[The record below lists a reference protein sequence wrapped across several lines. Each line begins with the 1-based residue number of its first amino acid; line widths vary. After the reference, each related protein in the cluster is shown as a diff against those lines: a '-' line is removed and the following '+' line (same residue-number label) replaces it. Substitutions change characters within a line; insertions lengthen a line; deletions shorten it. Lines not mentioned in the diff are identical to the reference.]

1 MASYD
6 EMAGIYDQMIRWKS
20 RLERETPFLQR
31 LFAERR
37 IHRVLDLGC
46 GTGKHARLFHKWGCE
61 VVGVDASAKLLE
73 SAREQFKDDAENIT
87 FVHADFAEFVDK
99 VKGPFDAVLSLG
111 NSLPHV
117 RDEVELKQTLSS
129 IYTLLKPEGVFVFQ
143 NRNYDRLLKTGER
156 FLLPLTHRQA
166 DNEQIFFRFNDFKDH
181 KVQFNV
187 VHFTRVGEGWIH
199 EVHSMDLEPIRQ
211 EVMESLLRESG
222 FTALNF
228 YGDFSGTPFD
238 PETSADL
245 VGLVRK
251 PKDA

>member
-1 MASYD
+1 
-6 EMAGIYDQMIRWKS
+6 
-20 RLERETPFLQR
+20 LERETPFLQR

-37 IHRVLDLGC
+37 IQRVLDLGC
-46 GTGKHARLFHKWGCE
+46 GTGKHAELFHKWGCE
-61 VVGVDASAKLLE
+61 VVGVDASEKLLAL
-73 SAREQFKDDAENIT
+73 AREQFRADARKIS
-87 FVHADFAEFVDK
+87 FVHADFSEFADK
-99 VKGPFDAVLSLG
+99 VEGPFDAVLSLG

-117 RDEVELKQTLSS
+117 RDEQELQGVARSVFK
-129 IYTLLKPEGVFVFQ
+129 LLKPEGVFVFQ
-143 NRNYDRLLKTGER
+143 NRNYDRLLRTGER

-166 DNEQIFFRFNDFKDH
+166 DNEQIFFRFNDFKEE

-211 EVMESLLRESG
+211 QVMEKILRETG

-251 PKDA
+251 PREES